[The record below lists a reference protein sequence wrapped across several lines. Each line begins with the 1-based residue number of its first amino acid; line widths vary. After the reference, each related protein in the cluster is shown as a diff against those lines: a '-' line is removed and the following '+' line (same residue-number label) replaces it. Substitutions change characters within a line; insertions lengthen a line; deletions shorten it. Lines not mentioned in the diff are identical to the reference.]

1 MARAFERLDVD
12 SDLETG
18 QNPPLAFFFVVEA
31 GSADVSD
38 EVRGVTV
45 AVELVELLEESEEE
59 ELLRATVLRWG
70 INIRETSSELM
81 AEKPP
86 PAPAPPTPFQ
96 LSLEMF

>member
-1 MARAFERLDVD
+1 MD

-18 QNPPLAFFFVVEA
+18 QNPPLAFFLVLKL
-31 GSADVSD
+31 GSTGGSE

-45 AVELVELLEESEEE
+45 AVELVELLEDSEEE
-59 ELLRATVLRWG
+59 ELLRATVLRCG
-70 INIRETSSELM
+70 MNIRETSSELI
-81 AEKPP
+81 AENPP